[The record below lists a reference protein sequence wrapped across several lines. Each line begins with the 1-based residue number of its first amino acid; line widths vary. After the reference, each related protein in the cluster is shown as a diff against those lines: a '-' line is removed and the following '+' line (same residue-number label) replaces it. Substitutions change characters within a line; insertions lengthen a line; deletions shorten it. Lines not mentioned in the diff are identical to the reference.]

1 MISTSVV
8 YFKFIYSIT
17 RTNTLSTPTMLL
29 SVFAAAFTASAL
41 ASDNTYL
48 VASQPRCSSTTSNS
62 LLIEWDADSTSDLF
76 YIAFSKSSNDRPFA
90 LKTSASNSVTV
101 DDLMPSTTYHI
112 QLRSH
117 PASEPTI
124 AWVSVL
130 FSNVIPFF
138 SSLFC
143 VCVCLSLS
151 LSLFYSLSSVCVHA
165 FPAPRASATPATD
178 FTMVVE

>member
-8 YFKFIYSIT
+8 YFKFIHVYSIT

-138 SSLFC
+138 SSL
-143 VCVCLSLS
+143 SLS

>member
-1 MISTSVV
+1 
-8 YFKFIYSIT
+8 
-17 RTNTLSTPTMLL
+17 MLL

-76 YIAFSKSSNDRPFA
+76 YIAFSKSSNNRPFA

-143 VCVCLSLS
+143 LSLS
-151 LSLFYSLSSVCVHA
+151 LSLSFLFPFFRMRARVSSSPSQRHTCNRVYDG
-165 FPAPRASATPATD
+165 S
-178 FTMVVE
+178 